1 MGNDNQKLIELRNV
15 SKQFPGVLALN
26 NISADFRKGEV
37 HVLLGENGAGK
48 STLVKII
55 AGVYT
60 KDKGEILLEGKPV
73 DFRKIRDAQEAGIA
87 IIHQE
92 LNLLPER
99 SIAQNI
105 FVGREPAMKGLPGI
119 VDKKKMTQDS
129 AELLQR
135 LGVDLNPNMQV
146 KKLSIA
152 QQQMVEVVKALSYNI
167 KLIIMDEPTSSL
179 TKKEID
185 KLFEII
191 RKLKERGIGII
202 YISHRMDEIQRI
214 GDRVTIM
221 RDGEYIDTMN
231 VETMNLDEA
240 ITKMVG
246 RKIEQLYSRHY
257 NTPGEIVLQTNN
269 LCGLRFRNVN
279 ISVRAGEIVGLSG
292 LIGAGRTEVA
302 KSLFGY
308 DPIEDGSYTLF
319 GEKITHTI
327 PKKST
332 QRGMAFLPEDR
343 KAEGLIL
350 QMPIKTNIVSASL
363 KKVFPNFL
371 LNNSRETQIGEYY
384 RKEMRIATPNVD
396 KIVQELSGGNQ
407 QKVVISKWL
416 ASESKFIIF
425 DEPTRGID
433 IGAKAEIY
441 QLMDHLAS
449 EGRAILMISSELGEV
464 IGISDRVYVM
474 REGEVVAE
482 VGRDKFSQEELVSWA
497 VRGVSQND

>member
-1 MGNDNQKLIELRNV
+1 MSDGEFTLIELRNV
-15 SKQFPGVLALN
+15 SKRFPGVLALN
-26 NISADFRKGEV
+26 DVSVCFRKGEV

-55 AGVYT
+55 AGVYA
-60 KDKGEILLEGKPV
+60 KDRGEILLEGRPV
-73 DFRKIRDAQEAGIA
+73 DFKKIREAQDAGIA

-105 FVGREPAMKGLPGI
+105 FVGREPSIKGLPGLI
-119 VDKKKMTQDS
+119 DKKKMIADS
-129 AELLQR
+129 AELLRR
-135 LGVDLNPNMQV
+135 LGVDLNPGTQV

-152 QQQMVEVVKALSYNI
+152 QQQMVEVVKALSRNI
-167 KLIIMDEPTSSL
+167 KVLIMDEPTSSL

-191 RKLKERGIGII
+191 RKLKTDGIGVI
-202 YISHRMDEIQRI
+202 YISHRMDEIARI

-221 RDGEYIDTMN
+221 RDGEYIDT
-231 VETMNLDEA
+231 VDAGTMNMDEVIA
-240 ITKMVG
+240 KMVG
-246 RKIEQLYSRHY
+246 RRIEQLYTRRY
-257 NTPGEIVLQTNN
+257 NAPGEPALQTSN
-269 LCGLRFRNVN
+269 LRGLRFRNVN
-279 ISVRAGEIVGLSG
+279 ISVRAGEIVALSG
-292 LIGAGRTEVA
+292 LIGAGRSELA
-302 KSLFGY
+302 KALFGY
-308 DPIEDGSYTLF
+308 EPIEGGSYTLF
-319 GEKITHTI
+319 GEKITRAT
-327 PKKST
+327 PKEST
-332 QRGMAFLPEDR
+332 RRGMAFLPEDR
-343 KAEGLIL
+343 KTEGLIL
-350 QMPIKTNIVSASL
+350 QMPIKTNIVSACL
-363 KKVFPNFL
+363 HKVFPNFL
-371 LNNSRETQIGEYY
+371 LNKARETRIGEQY
-384 RKEMRIATPNVD
+384 RREMRIATPSVD

-416 ASESKFIIF
+416 ASQSKFIIF

-441 QLMDHLAS
+441 QLMDRLAA

-482 VGRDKFSQEELVSWA
+482 LPRAKLSQEELVSWA
-497 VRGVSQND
+497 VRGAAHNA